1 MGLDAMIFALW
12 SLSLCQLFHCPLVI
26 SSRGLFSSSS
36 LSVIT
41 VVSSVYL
48 RFFIF
53 LPAILILAWASSSPA
68 FHMIY
73 SAYKL
78 NKQGNN
84 MQPWRA
90 PFPIRKQSIVSCV
103 VLTVVSWTC
112 TQVSQ
117 EAGKVAWYFQLL
129 KNFPQFV
136 VIHKV
141 KGFGVVNEAEIDIF
155 LEFSCFFCDPMGV
168 GNLTSCFSVFSKSS
182 LYIWKFSAHILLKPS
197 LKDFGHYLASMWDE
211 CNCVVVWTFFGIALL
226 WDWNENWPFAVLWPL
241 WVFQICWHID
251 CSTLTASS
259 FRV

>member
-1 MGLDAMIFALW
+1 MKWWERIPW
-12 SLSLCQLFHCPLVI
+12 SWFSECSVISQPFLSPLSP
-26 SSRGLFSSSS
+26 SSRGS
-36 LSVIT
+36 LVPLHFLSLT

-53 LPAILILAWASSSPA
+53 LPAILIPAWASSSLA

-90 PFPIRKQSIVSCV
+90 PFPIQKQSIVSCL

-141 KGFGVVNEAEIDIF
+141 KGFVDIF

-168 GNLTSCFSVFSKSS
+168 GNLTSCFSAFSKSS
-182 LYIWKFSAHILLKPS
+182 LYIWKFSIHVLLKPS
-197 LKDFGHYLASMWDE
+197 LKGLEHYLASMWDE

-226 WDWNENWPFAVLWPL
+226 WDWNENWPFAFLWPL

-251 CSTLTASS
+251 CSTFTASY